1 MKGHIIHFDTAK
13 EMEME
18 RRRQYMNELQVLNIS
33 GVDCYEKDGTAYLK
47 LETVARGLGFTRDK
61 NGTEYIMW
69 DRVGNYL
76 AELGFHTSAE
86 NEFPQEI
93 AKDGFIP
100 ENIFYRL
107 AMKAKNGTAEQFQA
121 KVADEIIPSIRRHGG
136 YIAGQETLSDDEL
149 LEKAVLVA
157 KRKIAERDKII
168 EKQREKLEENRPKI
182 IFADAVAASRSTIL
196 IGELAKLLRQNGI
209 NTGEK
214 RLFEWMRQQGFLI
227 SRRGTDYNMPTQ
239 RSMEMG
245 LFEVKE
251 RTINNPDGSVRITKT
266 TVVTG
271 RGQQYFINRFLQK
284 QGAE

>member
-13 EMEME
+13 EME